1 MRTIELLSPAKTAEH
16 GIEAINHGADA
27 VYIGAPQF
35 SARANASNSINEI
48 EKLVSYA
55 HKYYAKVYVALNT
68 ILTDEELLQT
78 ERIIHQLYNIGTDAL
93 IIQDLGILELS
104 IPPIALHASTQM
116 DNRSVEKVKFLEQ
129 AGFEQVVLARELTMD
144 QIKEIHSQTN
154 VRLEAFVHGALCV
167 SYSGQCYL
175 SQSLCG
181 RSANRGVCAQMCRL
195 PYSLID
201 SKGEVLVKDKF
212 LLSLKDFNLSL
223 YLKELIDAGIS
234 SLKIEGRLK
243 DINYVKNVTA
253 YYRQQLDNLLNG
265 ETQYQQASSGKCT
278 YTFTPNIEKSFH
290 RGSTDYFLH
299 GRNHNIFSFDTPK
312 SLGETIGKVTQSNA
326 RSITIETK
334 QALNNGDGFCYLN
347 TDGQFYGFK
356 ANTAEGNRITPA
368 ERVVIKPGTLLFRNF
383 DQHFESLL
391 AKKSAERKISAQIT
405 IQESA
410 NRLLFLLTDEDNISS
425 QYILHDQLEEANQ
438 PEKQLANIQRTL
450 SKSGDTSF
458 EIKNVSVECS
468 KIYFIPASTLA
479 EIRRVL
485 ISLLEQ
491 EREQKR
497 NRSLRM
503 CQETHHTYIQEQLD
517 YRGNVHN
524 QKAKE
529 FYQKHHVKTID
540 DSFEK
545 KEPAGAELM
554 RCKHCIKYALGYCS
568 KESGKHLN
576 EPLYLVTNTQQKIRL
591 FFDCKNCEMILKKK

>member
-35 SARANASNSINEI
+35 SARANASNSISEI
-48 EKLVSYA
+48 EKLITYA

-68 ILTDEELLQT
+68 ILTDEELDQT

-93 IIQDLGILELS
+93 IIQDLGILELN

-129 AGFEQVVLARELTMD
+129 AGFEQVVLARELTID
-144 QIKEIHSQTN
+144 QIREIHRQTN
-154 VRLEAFVHGALCV
+154 VRLEGFVHGALCV

-212 LLSLKDFNLSL
+212 LLSLKDFNLSHH
-223 YLKELIDAGIS
+223 LKELIDAGIS

-265 ETQYQQASSGKCT
+265 NTQYRQASSGKCT

-312 SLGETIGKVTQSNA
+312 SLGEVIGKVTQSNA

-334 QALNNGDGFCYLN
+334 QTLNNGDGFCYLN

-356 ANTAEGNRITPA
+356 ANTAEENRITPA
-368 ERVVIKPGTLLFRNF
+368 ERIVIKPGTLLFRNF

-391 AKKSAERKISAQIT
+391 SKKSAERKIRAEIVVKK
-405 IQESA
+405 SA
-410 NRLLFLLTDEDNISS
+410 NGILFILSDEDKQRS
-425 QYILHDQLEEANQ
+425 QYTLHDKLEEANQ

-458 EIKNVSVECS
+458 EIEKVEVETS

-479 EIRRVL
+479 EIRRAL
-485 ISLLEQ
+485 IDQLERT
-491 EREQKR
+491 REE
-497 NRSLRM
+497 NRQRSQR
-503 CQETHHTYIQEQLD
+503 EIRDTHHAYIQDHLD

-524 QKAKE
+524 QKAKD
-529 FYQKHHVKTID
+529 FYQKHQVSSID

-545 KEPAGAELM
+545 EEPAGAELM
-554 RCKHCIKYALGYCS
+554 RCKHCIKYALGYCA
-568 KESGKHLN
+568 KESGKRLN
-576 EPLYLVTNTQQKIRL
+576 EPLYLVTNTQKKIQL
-591 FFDCKNCEMILKKK
+591 HFDCKNCEMVLKI